1 MENKDLEGYRV
12 YGYSNKTLNK
22 PIVET
27 FYTDK
32 TTEEILREF
41 EDCKINF
48 TNSYGIGYT
57 DWRGEHVGRVN
68 YFDIE
73 ENELWKDS
81 FKLIIIT

>member
-1 MENKDLEGYRV
+1 MEQESNTNVALYVSVYITKSMENKDLEGYRV

-48 TNSYGIGYT
+48 TNSI
-57 DWRGEHVGRVN
+57 N
-68 YFDIE
+68 
-73 ENELWKDS
+73 L
-81 FKLIIIT
+81 